1 MTELKP
7 ISFRKGDIV
16 RNVYASEK
24 NPNRYLMYVGKGTI
38 RQGRYVHKTYDCIN
52 YNGEKV
58 DLFREGDPLE
68 VVRHMDE
75 FDAFMVSLK
84 RLKNMEQEV

>member
-24 NPNRYLMYVGKGTI
+24 NPNRYLMYVRKGEI
-38 RQGRYVHKTYDCIN
+38 RQGRYVHKTYVCIN
-52 YNGEKV
+52 YNGEKIHF
-58 DLFREGDPLE
+58 FRDDAQFE
-68 VVRHMDE
+68 VVGHMHE
-75 FDAFMVSLK
+75 FDAFMSALK
-84 RLKNMEQEV
+84 RLKTIEQEA